1 MKRIFACLLA
11 FLLAVSLVSCGNG
24 SNDGNTEPG
33 SDSVTE
39 TESETIVL
47 DTETETETGVG
58 SPVTVQNFSPLY
70 PEMGAS
76 VRLLNDKVWS
86 FYDGYTPSN
95 NNRVTSYSHKDEYY
109 PKSLPLSF
117 SCAKEADYYRVS
129 LSLNEDMSDAT
140 VYLLSGTELVLRDL
154 FTGTQYFWQVDAIS
168 GTEETTYRSAVY
180 SFTTEAGPR
189 AIRLD
194 GVSNTRDAGGMA
206 AGEGYRVKQGMIY
219 RGGLLENIT
228 PESRDYFVNVL
239 GVKTDLD
246 LRAANESGAGTSVS
260 SPLGATINYVNVS
273 GRYYINSLSN
283 GNGIDVDSNGE
294 NNYMLQ
300 ELRVFADP
308 NNYPIYVH
316 CSLGR
321 DRTGTLIMLVQG
333 LLGVSK
339 TDMALDYEFSALS
352 DYGTLDNPYNG
363 FFSTCRNAVFN
374 YISTNYEGDT
384 LSEQIEN
391 YMLDIGLTPEEINS
405 IKTTLLEEVK

>member
-1 MKRIFACLLA
+1 MREKIERVINETFADIREIYKLQKTGKGNPTSSLRFPYKYNHRTPGELRISEQELRCLFVEKLQNKGLYYNIEA
-11 FLLAVSLVSCGNG
+11 PTMGDYRFENAEGKMRSGNFDLVIC
-24 SNDGNTEPG
+24 DQ
-33 SDSVTE
+33 
-39 TESETIVL
+39 
-47 DTETETETGVG
+47 TG
-58 SPVTVQNFSPLY
+58 
-70 PEMGAS
+70 
-76 VRLLNDKVWS
+76 
-86 FYDGYTPSN
+86 
-95 NNRVTSYSHKDEYY
+95 
-109 PKSLPLSF
+109 
-117 SCAKEADYYRVS
+117 KERY
-129 LSLNEDMSDAT
+129 
-140 VYLLSGTELVLRDL
+140 
-154 FTGTQYFWQVDAIS
+154 
-168 GTEETTYRSAVY
+168 ETTYRSAVY

-363 FFSTCRNAVFN
+363 FFSTCRNAIFN
-374 YISTNYEGDT
+374 YISVNYEGDT

>member
-1 MKRIFACLLA
+1 MKRITACLLA
-11 FLLAVSLVSCGNG
+11 CLMTVSLFSCGDG
-24 SNDGNTEPG
+24 SGDGGTETET
-33 SDSVTE
+33 VTETETETVTQAETERETE
-39 TESETIVL
+39 TESETQ
-47 DTETETETGVG
+47 
-58 SPVTVQNFSPLY
+58 TVVIQNFRPLY
-70 PEMGAS
+70 PEVGAT
-76 VRLLNDKVWS
+76 VRLLNDKVWN
-86 FYDGYTPSN
+86 FYNGYELSN
-95 NNRVTSYSHKDEYY
+95 SNRISVYSHADDYY

-117 SCAKEADYYRVS
+117 SCEKEADYYRVS
-129 LSLNEDMSDAT
+129 VSRNADMSDAT
-140 VYLLSGTELVLRDL
+140 VYLVSKPELVLEDL
-154 FTGTQYFWQVDAIS
+154 FTGTEYFWQVDAIS

-246 LRAANESGAGTSVS
+246 LRAANESGAGTSVA
-260 SPLGATINYVNVS
+260 SPLGAAINYVNVS

-294 NNYMLQ
+294 NDYMLQ

-321 DRTGTLIMLVQG
+321 DRTGTLIMLIQG

-339 TDMALDYEFSALS
+339 TDMALDYELSALS

-363 FFSTCRNAVFN
+363 FFSTCRNAIFN
-374 YISTNYEGDT
+374 YISVNYDGDT
-384 LSEQIEN
+384 LAEQIEN
-391 YMLDIGLTPEEINS
+391 YMLDIGLTPEEITS
-405 IKTTLLEEVK
+405 IKTIMLEEVK